1 MPGARY
7 FLSLGGSFLLGLA
20 VMVVAVIATWLLLP
34 YLVPLFSALFP
45 FMVPMLFGTVIFIL
59 IFIAVVLVVYLLTLL
74 GVVIKYLFKPMKVSK
89 DAKGYSVATTRESGL
104 REKGSGMQQRERK
117 ARKRD

>member
-20 VMVVAVIATWLLLP
+20 VVAVAVIATWLLLP
-34 YLVPLFSALFP
+34 YLVPLFSAAFP
-45 FMVPMLFGTVIFIL
+45 FMVPLLFGIAIVIL
-59 IFIAVVLVVYLLTLL
+59 VFIAVVVVVYLLTLL

-89 DAKGYSVATTRESGL
+89 DAKGYSVATVRESGL
-104 REKGSGMQQRERK
+104 RQKGSGTRQRDGK